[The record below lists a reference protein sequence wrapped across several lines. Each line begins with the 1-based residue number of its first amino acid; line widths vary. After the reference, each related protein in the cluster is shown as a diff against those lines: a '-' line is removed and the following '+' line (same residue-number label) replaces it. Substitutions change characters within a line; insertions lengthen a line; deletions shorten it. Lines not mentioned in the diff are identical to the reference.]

1 MPIIAIKIIMGSAAA
16 LSVISTLLMSWFISK
31 YETSAV
37 HMVTNNNGV
46 KIEKV
51 TRNPKWKKASLIT
64 KAIALVMFLITF
76 LFIALY
82 HYKTK

>member
-31 YETSAV
+31 YEKSAV
-37 HMVTNNNGV
+37 HVIAKNNGV
-46 KIEKV
+46 EIEKI
-51 TRNPKWKKASLIT
+51 TRDPKWKKASLVT

-76 LFIALY
+76 MFIVLY
-82 HYKTK
+82 YYKTK